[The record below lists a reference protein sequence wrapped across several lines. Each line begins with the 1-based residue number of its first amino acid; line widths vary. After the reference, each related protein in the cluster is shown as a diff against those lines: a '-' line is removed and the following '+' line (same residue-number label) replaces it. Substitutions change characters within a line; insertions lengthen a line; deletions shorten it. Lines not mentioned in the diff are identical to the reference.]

1 MDRKYIIFGRNNGNV
16 LGQIRSFGEA
26 GLRPIVVWYGY
37 DGHDPRGSKYIDQF
51 ISVKSAEEGLN
62 FIIQQYGNS
71 PLKNILCT
79 DNDGLVGLMD
89 QNYDKLKDSFIFF
102 NAGEQGRLSV
112 MMEKQKLCELAE
124 KNGLRTPKS
133 QIVKNGELNHGISY
147 PVFIKAIDSFD
158 VHWKD
163 TVSICSDEEELKQYY
178 TKRPSIIKVL
188 IQEYI
193 KKKNE
198 YILQGISV
206 NGGKELYMPI
216 EGAYYRL
223 PADAYGSYLYFE
235 AYKGGEKLYQKLQN
249 MFLDIHYSGV
259 FEIEFLVDQND
270 QLYFLEI
277 NFRHTLWNHTFT
289 DMGIN
294 LCTIWANSEI
304 AGRLV
309 TNGAKLNC
317 KRQNLMREFMDLKRC
332 LRDKNVSLIQWL
344 KDLHNTDS
352 FVLYDKNDTKPFY
365 DFIFKR
371 LKDKIGI

>member
-1 MDRKYIIFGRNNGNV
+1 
-16 LGQIRSFGEA
+16 
-26 GLRPIVVWYGY
+26 
-37 DGHDPRGSKYIDQF
+37 
-51 ISVKSAEEGLN
+51 
-62 FIIQQYGNS
+62 
-71 PLKNILCT
+71 
-79 DNDGLVGLMD
+79 
-89 QNYDKLKDSFIFF
+89 
-102 NAGEQGRLSV
+102 
-112 MMEKQKLCELAE
+112 
-124 KNGLRTPKS
+124 
-133 QIVKNGELNHGISY
+133 
-147 PVFIKAIDSFD
+147 
-158 VHWKD
+158 
-163 TVSICSDEEELKQYY
+163 
-178 TKRPSIIKVL
+178 
-188 IQEYI
+188 
-193 KKKNE
+193 
-198 YILQGISV
+198 
-206 NGGKELYMPI
+206 
-216 EGAYYRL
+216 
-223 PADAYGSYLYFE
+223 
-235 AYKGGEKLYQKLQN
+235 